1 MAIGRY
7 PIPPPEPKELAA
19 IFGPK
24 YSASADQSESPSP
37 SSKNRPSMNLLVKLT
52 NFYWFFKIHF
62 YYIFTVL
69 LNFTGSFYLPYG
81 DGPRLMS
88 IFELLDYIVNE
99 VNELFILVTIL
110 YALISKIKL
119 VN

>member
-37 SSKNRPSMNLLVKLT
+37 SSKNRPSMNLFIKLT
-52 NFYWFFKIHF
+52 SFYYIVKTHF

-69 LNFTGSFYLPYG
+69 LNFSGSFYLPYG

-99 VNELFILVTIL
+99 VKELCILI
-110 YALISKIKL
+110 
-119 VN
+119 